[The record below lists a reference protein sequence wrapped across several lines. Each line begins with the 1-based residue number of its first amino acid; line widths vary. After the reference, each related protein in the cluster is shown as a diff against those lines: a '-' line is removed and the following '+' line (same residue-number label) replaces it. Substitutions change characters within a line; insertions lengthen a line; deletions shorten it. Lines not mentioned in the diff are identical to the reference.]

1 MIHTKKHEYWYDE
14 TGVAVPKNRV
24 TKAEKDRENA
34 AKKIVESAQKAS
46 DSLKT
51 LKAIILESTEK
62 ILEAAR
68 AENKVKLNGKGNY
81 TWFSFDRSVKVETAI
96 NETIKFD
103 DILIASAKERLL
115 SLIRNSIN
123 GLDFII
129 TIVEEAFQTSRG
141 QLDPKKILG
150 LRKHTERI
158 PEGDFK
164 NEWEEIMKLIDKATT
179 RTYTKTYQRVF
190 VKNSAGEYEVIE
202 LNFSAL

>member
-1 MIHTKKHEYWYDE
+1 MQ
-14 TGVAVPKNRV
+14 R
-24 TKAEKDRENA
+24 
-34 AKKIVESAQKAS
+34 KKIVESAQKAS

-150 LRKHTERI
+150 LRKH
-158 PEGDFK
+158 
-164 NEWEEIMKLIDKATT
+164 KL
-179 RTYTKTYQRVF
+179 
-190 VKNSAGEYEVIE
+190 S
-202 LNFSAL
+202 